1 MQANG
6 ILQGVLFCSL
16 LIAAAGWDLKKK
28 MIPDS
33 ICILIFLTGLIN
45 FSPVNF
51 LGALLSIPFFIAAL
65 IDEKHMG
72 GGDVKFIAAAC
83 SVLGIDASI
92 WAFALALPLPI
103 GICIWKIASNHL
115 HRKKKLWNVH
125 MEMPLLPILVVGFLP
140 AYILKFGGFI

>member
-1 MQANG
+1 MKEFIINMKKRIAHTANYMNTG
-6 ILQGVLFCSL
+6 IQS
-16 LIAAAGWDLKKK
+16 
-28 MIPDS
+28 
-33 ICILIFLTGLIN
+33 
-45 FSPVNF
+45 
-51 LGALLSIPFFIAAL
+51 
-65 IDEKHMG
+65 
-72 GGDVKFIAAAC
+72 AAC

-103 GICIWKIASNHL
+103 GICIWKIAMNHL